1 MQPLSEKDGR
11 SIFFGKD
18 EELLKI
24 LVQLP
29 QGIARVE
36 NSEDPELTK
45 TPVLREYVHK
55 CYKDVEA
62 YLKRQRLNTPSLSCA
77 STDTALDIE
86 KLFQK
91 IHLKLAYKKQFLLR
105 GLHLRMPVIYCP
117 SFSRGQLCEAF
128 QQDIAEVKNDF
139 LEV

>member
-1 MQPLSEKDGR
+1 MQPLTEKDGR

-29 QGIARVE
+29 QGIAKIE
-36 NSEDPELTK
+36 NSAEQELTK
-45 TPVLREYVHK
+45 IPVLRDYVYK
-55 CYKDVEA
+55 CYKDVED
-62 YLKRQRLNTPSLSCA
+62 YLKHRRVNTPSLSFA
-77 STDTALDIE
+77 STDAAQDIE

-91 IHLKLAYKKQFLLR
+91 IHLKLAYKRRTMLR

-117 SFSRGQLCEAF
+117 SFSRGQLCAAF
-128 QQDIAEVKNDF
+128 QQDVAEVKNDF